1 MNTLKLLL
9 VSLILSTP
17 LIAAD
22 AVIEFRVVVPSGT
35 RDAVEKK
42 NDDSTLWV
50 DSKPSFAT
58 ADIKSAFVT
67 RSSDRWVV
75 FMSFT
80 DDAAK
85 RFGDFSQSHVGD
97 RIAILSHGKLIS
109 APTLRQAITGGSVEI
124 SGNFTEDTAR
134 ELAAA
139 IAAAIPKTSKP

>member
-1 MNTLKLLL
+1 MKTLKLLL
-9 VSLILSTP
+9 ASLTLSTQ

-22 AVIEFRVVVPSGT
+22 AVIEFRVVVPTGT
-35 RDAVEKK
+35 KDAVEKK
-42 NDDSTLWV
+42 IDDSTLWV
-50 DSKPSFAT
+50 DSRPSFGT

-67 RSSDRWVV
+67 RNSDRWVV

-80 DDAAK
+80 DAAAK
-85 RFGDFSQSHVGD
+85 RFGDFSEAHIGD

-139 IAAAIPKTSKP
+139 IAAAIPKASKP